1 MPELTH
7 YVHTFGQWLR
17 ARHGERVHKIALN
30 AGFTC
35 PNRDG
40 SKGIGGCTFCN
51 NASFNADVAQ
61 RRSGTPAGMAERP
74 APSTGIAAQ
83 MLAGRRAAAR
93 YTNARKYLAY
103 FQAYTNTYAD
113 VAQLRRLYDEALAQ
127 EGVIGLSV
135 GTRPDC
141 VPKAVLD
148 LLAAYRDQGHEVWLE
163 LGLQSAFDVTLARV
177 NRGHGLR
184 EYLQSCRA
192 ARRMGIPVC
201 THLIIGL
208 PGETAW
214 HAEKTLE
221 TVLDVGTDGL
231 KLHPLHVVKGTRLA
245 NEWRRGEYTPWSEED
260 YVTLV
265 ADLIERTPWEVV
277 FHRLTGT
284 APANLLLAPQ
294 WCAHKWPVV
303 NAIVA
308 ELVRRDSR
316 QGVKAGLPASLPA
329 QAQPLSAQRGCAV

>member
-17 ARHGERVHKIALN
+17 ERHGERVHKLALN

-40 SKGIGGCTFCN
+40 SKGIGGCSFCN
-51 NASFNADVAQ
+51 NASFNAEVA
-61 RRSGTPAGMAERP
+61 RRRGDASARLAGGAALP
-74 APSTGIAAQ
+74 DDIAAQ
-83 MLAGRRAAAR
+83 MWAGRRNAAR
-93 YTNARKYLAY
+93 FTHARKYLAY
-103 FQAYTNTYAD
+103 FQAYTNTYAE
-113 VAQLRRLYDEALAQ
+113 VETLKQLYDQALAQ
-127 EGVIGLSV
+127 PGVIGLAV

-141 VPKAVLD
+141 VPREVLA
-148 LLAAYRDQGHEVWLE
+148 LLAGYRDRGHEVWLE
-163 LGLQSAFDVTLARV
+163 LGLQSAFDETLTRV

-184 EYLQSCRA
+184 EYVQSCRA
-192 ARRMGIPVC
+192 ARRLGIPVC
-201 THLIIGL
+201 THLIVGL

-221 TVLDVGTDGL
+221 TVLDVGSDGL

-245 NEWRRGEYTPWSEED
+245 NEWRRGEYTAWSQED
-260 YVTLV
+260 YVRV
-265 ADLIERTPWEVV
+265 AAELIERTPWAVV
-277 FHRLTGT
+277 YHRLTGT
-284 APANLLLAPQ
+284 APAHLLLAPQ

-308 ELVRRDSR
+308 ELARRGSR
-316 QGVKAGLPASLPA
+316 QGAKTGLHATPPAEAEPPPTLWG
-329 QAQPLSAQRGCAV
+329 QAA